1 CCLPLKSSMEGCI
14 TLKFWH
20 GGWFKV
26 DNKNKLC
33 YVGGEGKTFKVDPD
47 ELCGFD
53 LRQQAKSC
61 GGYGD
66 IEGLYYL
73 VPGMCMN
80 EGLKKVFTDDEVR
93 RMGELTVNTRC
104 IELYVQHGPNS
115 PESVVQT
122 NTDLSSPTQIGCHN
136 NDKSPTQNVQKN
148 RPNKLNP
155 IRAPQNIVRRSPRN
169 KESGPDSYY
178 DWLDCRPE
186 SPIPLKDLIGQ
197 DYSSGSD
204 TDPEFDPSLEDLSTD
219 EERKWDDYVVEEE
232 LNEEEEGS
240 DIDEHAEDG
249 GYGEP
254 ADTSDDEYH
263 AVRDNVNDYN
273 QQILELAEKLSDY
286 LDSDAEKDTPLES
299 EEDDISLENRKLKRR
314 LFIGPDTDFREF
326 RWQVGQ
332 RFATRNDFR
341 EAVTKYGVYQGR
353 NVSIVISDNARQQRI
368 GVKCGEGCPFRLYAS
383 WESRRATYVVK
394 TVVPEHTCVR
404 NMERNKQLKSSWM
417 AKQLLKVFKARPHW
431 PSKEIIECI
440 RMAYRVM
447 VKRDFAYKVKYRAH
461 KLLHGS
467 MKEHY
472 SKVGR
477 YVEALKLCS
486 PGTDVH
492 LVTYIKEK
500 CPKPVFQRLY
510 MCFEGVK
517 KGWIEGCRRIIC
529 VDACFLKTFLGGQL
543 ISAVGRD
550 GNDQMYPIAWAV
562 VEGENNLSWEWFFT
576 QLQASLSLEK
586 GEGLVIISDEHQ
598 AILNGVASVFP
609 LAEHRHCARH
619 IFALWHKTYRGDEMK
634 LMFWTIAKSYNMA
647 DYEEALEQLRTV
659 NEEAAHAFL
668 SYNPKLFCRAFMTT
682 TCKADV
688 ITNNMAET
696 FNGYIIN
703 ARSKHVLYMLEDI
716 RASLMQR
723 LVIKKKEME
732 KCSSTVCPRIQIKLD
747 ILKEEAAK
755 CTVLPSSETLFQV
768 NHYLDT
774 LTVDIEA
781 RKCTCRMWDMCG
793 YPCCHAIAA
802 IFFLPS
808 KCRRLWSLREEEGAE
823 VVIQVG
829 EGAVVQLVIQV
840 GEGAVAQLQVVVV
853 HGQGEVAVVVE
864 EELLF
869 LEDMECF
876 MLQMGLP
883 SPM

>member
-1 CCLPLKSSMEGCI
+1 MEGCI

-20 GGWFKV
+20 GGRFKV

-61 GGYGD
+61 GGYGN

-122 NTDLSSPTQIGCHN
+122 NTNLSSPTQIGCHN
-136 NDKSPTQNVQKN
+136 NDKSPTQN
-148 RPNKLNP
+148 
-155 IRAPQNIVRRSPRN
+155 NIVRRSPRN
-169 KESGPDSYY
+169 KESGPDSCSQMLKNSASVDPPKNDKQPNSNKPTPVHPSTFNDALNHSPNTATLLNTQLETPLQTLCAQETVAITSIPADY

-197 DYSSGSD
+197 DYSSDSD

-273 QQILELAEKLSDY
+273 QQILELAEKLRQDAKSGRLGAQEVHKANKSIILQEERGNESDY
-286 LDSDAEKDTPLES
+286 LDSDAEKDTPPES

-314 LFIGPDTDFREF
+314 LFVGADTDFKEF

-417 AKQLLKVFKARPHW
+417 AKQLLEVFNARPHW
-431 PSKEIIECI
+431 PAKEIIECI

-472 SKVGR
+472 SKVGSHCINWF
-477 YVEALKLCS
+477 YKACLCVTKNGTEFTLK
-486 PGTDVH
+486 
-492 LVTYIKEK
+492 
-500 CPKPVFQRLY
+500 
-510 MCFEGVK
+510 
-517 KGWIEGCRRIIC
+517 
-529 VDACFLKTFLGGQL
+529 
-543 ISAVGRD
+543 
-550 GNDQMYPIAWAV
+550 
-562 VEGENNLSWEWFFT
+562 
-576 QLQASLSLEK
+576 
-586 GEGLVIISDEHQ
+586 
-598 AILNGVASVFP
+598 
-609 LAEHRHCARH
+609 
-619 IFALWHKTYRGDEMK
+619 
-634 LMFWTIAKSYNMA
+634 
-647 DYEEALEQLRTV
+647 
-659 NEEAAHAFL
+659 
-668 SYNPKLFCRAFMTT
+668 MTT
-682 TCKADV
+682 
-688 ITNNMAET
+688 I
-696 FNGYIIN
+696 
-703 ARSKHVLYMLEDI
+703 
-716 RASLMQR
+716 
-723 LVIKKKEME
+723 
-732 KCSSTVCPRIQIKLD
+732 
-747 ILKEEAAK
+747 
-755 CTVLPSSETLFQV
+755 
-768 NHYLDT
+768 
-774 LTVDIEA
+774 
-781 RKCTCRMWDMCG
+781 
-793 YPCCHAIAA
+793 
-802 IFFLPS
+802 
-808 KCRRLWSLREEEGAE
+808 
-823 VVIQVG
+823 
-829 EGAVVQLVIQV
+829 
-840 GEGAVAQLQVVVV
+840 
-853 HGQGEVAVVVE
+853 
-864 EELLF
+864 
-869 LEDMECF
+869 
-876 MLQMGLP
+876 
-883 SPM
+883 